1 MILLTGATGY
11 IGSHTW
17 MALHAAA
24 MPVVGLDDFS
34 NSSPEVLRRLAALGA
49 DVSRFAEVDVTNRA
63 ALAEVFE
70 RWPIEAVVH
79 FAAKKA
85 VGESVADPLL
95 YYANNVGG
103 TIALAQAM
111 QAHGCRR
118 IVFSSTASVYGQ
130 PRSLP
135 VREDAELAP
144 SSPYGMSKLMSEN
157 ILKDL
162 ERSEPAWRIALLR
175 YFNPVGAH
183 PSGTIGEDPRGTP
196 NNLMP
201 FVAQVAVGKRLHLS
215 VFGDDYETPDGSGV
229 RDYLHVQD
237 LAEGHVAALKHLLG
251 SGDSL
256 TLNLGTGRGVS
267 VFELVKAFERA
278 SGRAVPYEIAPRRP
292 GDVAANYADPA
303 LAERVLGW
311 KARLGLDAMCA
322 DSWRWQQANPNGF
335 AAA

>member
-1 MILLTGATGY
+1 
-11 IGSHTW
+11 
-17 MALHAAA
+17 
-24 MPVVGLDDFS
+24 
-34 NSSPEVLRRLAALGA
+34 
-49 DVSRFAEVDVTNRA
+49 
-63 ALAEVFE
+63 
-70 RWPIEAVVH
+70 VVH

-157 ILKDL
+157 ILRDL
-162 ERSEPAWRIALLR
+162 ERAEPAWRIALLR

-251 SGDSL
+251 GGDSI

-278 SGRAVPYEIAPRRP
+278 SGRRVPYEIAPRRP